1 MCFFFVCFF
10 FPHHFL
16 CLIGSLI
23 DPSSVYY
30 HYLPLIGT
38 PLTTDAKVLVDWILH
53 VAIKAKAFS
62 CKQKGSDSIMC
73 SLQTSFF
80 FFLSLGYP
88 PFYFTP
94 AEQTQ
99 RLFSSVREL
108 LISSYFND
116 VVFFSDIWAMH
127 LSRFLRK
134 RLKKF
139 SSRNIFNLLLLYN
152 TAALKMATNGRWQ
165 LMKVMVLPSV
175 HHACRCFSDTFDRDT
190 ICETLAHC
198 HTVSTYDSSCI
209 TYFECCEGSYYVMQ
223 GFLTLKHS

>member
-1 MCFFFVCFF
+1 MPDRKPYWSILSLLSLLTPDWDPTHYGCKGACGLDPSCSHQGKGILLQTEGQWFNHVFITDKLFFFFF
-10 FPHHFL
+10 
-16 CLIGSLI
+16 
-23 DPSSVYY
+23 
-30 HYLPLIGT
+30 
-38 PLTTDAKVLVDWILH
+38 
-53 VAIKAKAFS
+53 
-62 CKQKGSDSIMC
+62 
-73 SLQTSFF
+73 FF

-198 HTVSTYDSSCI
+198 HTVITYDSSCI